1 MKSPKKTRSR
11 PVGCSNSLRFGEDRQ
26 HGGGVAEDRLHGGLA
41 EDRLEFR
48 VG

>member
-11 PVGCSNSLRFGEDRQ
+11 PVGCSNSLRLVEDR
-26 HGGGVAEDRLHGGLA
+26 HHGGVAEDRLQGLA
-41 EDRLEFR
+41 EDRLELG